1 VGFQRAP
8 APLSLKHT
16 QRAELETGRVVTYY
30 PEFERACADQEDRRS
45 SSSKVHSERD
55 AEERYTPPVWQPVPP
70 PQSRSQELTIP
81 APPHQEAPPS
91 LAANWRPLAI
101 RLAAAVKAIYERDE
115 DGVSAPGHLEALRL
129 SEQLER
135 MALDSD
141 EGPR

>member
-1 VGFQRAP
+1 LTLATPEPGTCGPGCEGLHCPRCVCLALP
-8 APLSLKHT
+8 PLP
-16 QRAELETGRVVTYY
+16 QNALEQGRCVVI
-30 PEFERACADQEDRRS
+30 
-45 SSSKVHSERD
+45 
-55 AEERYTPPVWQPVPP
+55 PPR
-70 PQSRSQELTIP
+70 QSRSQELTIP
-81 APPHQEAPPS
+81 APPHQGAPPS